1 MAKENQVLE
10 DYLAGSTEPWAA
22 SVIAAIVRLKK
33 PRRILELGTFEGRTT
48 QAIAAAMPDYAKL
61 TTVDHQIRHDG
72 FDDPR
77 IRFYKEDAITFLRD
91 MCPQMDLV
99 FVDDDHNYGH
109 VSTEITLIK
118 ERVLKPG
125 GMIIMHDVIGPFGLD
140 KIVEREGGFIIELP
154 LLHAAGGLGVIQCQ

>member
-1 MAKENQVLE
+1 IMAKENQVLE

-72 FDDPR
+72 FDDP
-77 IRFYKEDAITFLRD
+77 
-91 MCPQMDLV
+91 
-99 FVDDDHNYGH
+99 
-109 VSTEITLIK
+109 
-118 ERVLKPG
+118 
-125 GMIIMHDVIGPFGLD
+125 
-140 KIVEREGGFIIELP
+140 
-154 LLHAAGGLGVIQCQ
+154 